1 MTLRTATRIAGFV
14 VVFAALAAAWAVLAP
29 PQLGGS
35 TRYVILD
42 GSSMEPSLRAGD
54 LAVVRPQQSVEKGDV
69 VLYSHPELGVHVLH
83 RVVRSGGGR
92 FVLKGDSN
100 DFLDSVRPTADEIEG
115 QLWVSL
121 PRVGSAIVWAR
132 QPVHAALIVF
142 ALAFLALGGGALVSR
157 TRRPARSYGIAAAA
171 PNEHRATRRTGG
183 AAQLM
188 LGIGLASLAVF
199 GLLAAASHSRPS
211 TRVETV
217 PDAYA
222 HVGSF
227 SYSAP
232 AEPSDVYPDGL
243 VDSGE
248 SVFLQLVPSFDLA
261 FDYRLETDVP
271 ADIRGS
277 AALTAVLSDG
287 VGWVRKIPL
296 GEPAEFAGTTTR
308 ATGTLDLT
316 ALNDIVEEMKSLTG
330 SGTTTFALEIVAD
343 IEVRGHVGE
352 EPVQQAFSPK
362 LPLLL
367 DTVSV
372 RPNASVGDTA
382 PFSSRRAETITL
394 RSRASISI
402 GGVELTVGNA
412 RQLSLLGLVLAALI
426 AAAGAA
432 LLWRAR
438 RGGESSQIASLFG
451 DRLITISGLP
461 ATELESVTEL
471 TDAESLYR
479 IAEHY
484 DRIVLHWRD
493 GRRNVYQVD
502 DGASVYRYC
511 VGIGVEPEWARK
523 VVDEED
529 TLVLSQAKLSPR
541 AAAS

>member
-14 VVFAALAAAWAVLAP
+14 VIFAALAAAWAVLAP

-42 GSSMEPSLRAGD
+42 GSSMEPSLHAGD
-54 LAVVRPQQSVEKGDV
+54 LAVVRPRESVEKGDV

-83 RVVRSGGGR
+83 RVVRSDGGK
-92 FVLKGDSN
+92 FVLKGDNN
-100 DFLDSVRPTADEIEG
+100 DFLDSVRPTADDIEG

-132 QPVHAALIVF
+132 QPLHAALIVF

-157 TRRPARSYGIAAAA
+157 TRRSAPSYGIAAAA
-171 PNEHRATRRTGG
+171 PNDHRATRRTGG
-183 AAQLM
+183 TAQLI
-188 LGIGLASLAVF
+188 LGLGLAGLAVF
-199 GLLAAASHSRPS
+199 GLLAVVSTSRQS
-211 TRVETV
+211 TRSETV

-232 AEPSDVYPDGL
+232 AEASDVYPDG
-243 VDSGE
+243 VVNTGE
-248 SVFLQLVPSFDLA
+248 SAFLLLVPSFDVA
-261 FDYRLETDVP
+261 FDYRLETDVA

-277 AALTAVLSDG
+277 VALTAALSDG
-287 VGWVRKIPL
+287 VGWVRRIPF
-296 GEPAEFAGTTTR
+296 GEPVEFAGTTTR
-308 ATGTLDLT
+308 ATGTLDLG
-316 ALNDIVEEMKSLTG
+316 ALNDIVEEMRSLTG

-343 IEVRGHVGE
+343 VEVRGHVGE
-352 EPVQQAFSPK
+352 EPVQQAFSPE

-382 PFSSRRAETITL
+382 PFSSRRGETITV
-394 RSRASISI
+394 SSSASISI
-402 GGVELTVGNA
+402 GGMQLTIGNA
-412 RQLSLLGLVLAALI
+412 RRLALLGLVLAGLI
-426 AAAGAA
+426 AATGA
-432 LLWRAR
+432 LLFWRAR
-438 RGGESSQIASLFG
+438 SGGERSQIASLFG
-451 DRLITISGLP
+451 ERLITISGLS
-461 ATELESVTEL
+461 ATELEGVIEL
-471 TDAESLYR
+471 TDAESLCR

-502 DGASVYRYC
+502 DGASVYRYR
-511 VGIGVEPEWARK
+511 VGIGLEPERGHDAG
-523 VVDEED
+523 DEED
-529 TLVLSQAKLSPR
+529 TLVLSRAKLPPR